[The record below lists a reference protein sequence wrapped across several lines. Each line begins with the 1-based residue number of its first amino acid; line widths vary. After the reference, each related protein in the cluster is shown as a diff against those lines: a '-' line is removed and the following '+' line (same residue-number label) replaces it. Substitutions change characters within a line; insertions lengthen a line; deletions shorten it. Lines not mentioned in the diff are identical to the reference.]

1 MNFNNLM
8 NFNVFVAPT
17 LIRIVY
23 WIGIVFIVLGTLMG
37 AVGGGM
43 MAGAYGGYGGGF
55 NPLTFL
61 ITLVAGALMLLV
73 WRVMCEIWIVIF
85 SINDRLGILVER
97 GNKV

>member
-8 NFNVFVAPT
+8 NFDTFVAPT

-23 WIGIVFIVLGTLMG
+23 WVGIVFIVLGTLMG

-43 MAGAYGGYGGGF
+43 MAGSYGGGF

-61 ITLVAGALMLLV
+61 ITLVGGAAALLF

>member
-23 WIGIVFIVLGTLMG
+23 WVGIVFIVLGTLMG

-43 MAGAYGGYGGGF
+43 MAGGYGGYGGGF
-55 NPLTFL
+55 NPLTVL
-61 ITLVAGALMLLV
+61 ITLIAGAAALLV

-85 SINDRLGILVER
+85 PNNARLGAPVER
-97 GNKV
+97 GKV